1 MSSNSDNTSHS
12 SSYDFLYKPQKVP
25 CFRQSMLYGLG
36 GGMVLG
42 ALRFY
47 RTRNPWKTTDVA
59 VFSTLLFS
67 TVSWVICRYEFH
79 SYREQ
84 LRKSFDLQQ
93 QLEEEYPP
101 PSLVE
106 QDSVK
111 QDS

>member
-1 MSSNSDNTSHS
+1 
-12 SSYDFLYKPQKVP
+12 VP
-25 CFRQSMLYGLG
+25 CVFIAHVGIYFVSRDELKQELHRKPLEDYGRYGIQYSIVFNCFLVSCCGKALFTCIHSILGRLY
-36 GGMVLG
+36 
-42 ALRFY
+42 R
-47 RTRNPWKTTDVA
+47 
-59 VFSTLLFS
+59 
-67 TVSWVICRYEFH
+67 VICRYEFY

-93 QLEEEYPP
+93 QQQLLEEEYPP